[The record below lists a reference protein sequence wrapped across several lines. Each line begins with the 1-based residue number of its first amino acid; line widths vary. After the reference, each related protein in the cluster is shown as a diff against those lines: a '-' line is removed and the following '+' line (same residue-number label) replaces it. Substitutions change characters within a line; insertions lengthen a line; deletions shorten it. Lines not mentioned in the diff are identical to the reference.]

1 MVRTT
6 FFKILLTAAVFAVVA
21 WIWRISPRPAANGRI
36 PAPELAL
43 PLTPNGPPM
52 PISAFKGR
60 VVLLDFWATWCA
72 PCRVSI
78 PEVEAVYKRHHGEG
92 LEVVGISQDHSET
105 RGQIP
110 AAATALGITYPLVVS
125 DDIPD
130 INDHYG
136 ADSLP
141 TMVFIDRQ
149 GNIADVV
156 TGYHPAA
163 ELDAKITALLAE
175 RP

>member
-1 MVRTT
+1 MRRNT
-6 FFKILLTAAVFAVVA
+6 FVKILVTAAVFAVVA

-43 PLTPNGPPM
+43 PLTPNGPPT

-60 VVLLDFWATWCA
+60 VVILDFWATWCG
-72 PCRVSI
+72 PCRISI
-78 PEVEAVYKRHHGEG
+78 PELEAVYKKHQAEG
-92 LEVVGISQDHSET
+92 LEVVGLSQDHSET

-110 AAATALGITYPLVVS
+110 AAAAALGITYPLVVT

-130 INDHYG
+130 SNEHYG
-136 ADSLP
+136 VDSLP

-149 GNIADVV
+149 GNIAGVV

-163 ELDAKITALLAE
+163 ELEAQVTELLAE
-175 RP
+175 KP